1 MRLRVTQ
8 NSLTRLMRNQTQV
21 REAKAS
27 LTLSLMKKMKMRL
40 VTLMIRRQR
49 KMMLAK
55 TFSFLKFSR
64 PKKILRKNLKKK
76 ETSRFGST
84 NPRVPLS
91 LVLDKRTPN
100 TSSLSLLLV
109 IIT

>member
-1 MRLRVTQ
+1 
-8 NSLTRLMRNQTQV
+8 
-21 REAKAS
+21 
-27 LTLSLMKKMKMRL
+27 MKKMKMRL
-40 VTLMIRRQR
+40 IIRMISYQR

-55 TFSFLKFSR
+55 TFSFLKLKK
-64 PKKILRKNLKKK
+64 PKKILKRNLKKMK
-76 ETSRFGST
+76 KTSRFGLT

-91 LVLDKRTPN
+91 LVLDRRTPN